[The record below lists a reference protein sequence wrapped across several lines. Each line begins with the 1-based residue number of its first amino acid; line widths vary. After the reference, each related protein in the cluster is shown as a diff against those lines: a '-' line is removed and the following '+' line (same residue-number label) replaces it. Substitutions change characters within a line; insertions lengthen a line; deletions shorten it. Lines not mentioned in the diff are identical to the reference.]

1 MKVPVTQADRIYFAL
16 AAAGGAAYVYRFAI
30 PIGNVSL
37 FRVAIVVGAV
47 LLIGRWARRGTD
59 LAALRLLPFLAA
71 AAIGPAVDFIRLPS
85 DSVHRV
91 ELTGYFVNLVAMV
104 LMFSAVSSR
113 AAALDAVRWFCRA
126 AALSL
131 IIAWYA
137 LITGEIPGEQLL
149 RSYGSEYTR
158 ELSYLNVS
166 DGIVRLTGPFFDP
179 NFFGAYLVMAIA
191 CCLVIWETSG
201 RKRWLALAVACAV
214 SMLLTTSRTALLGLV
229 VLVAIWGS
237 GGLRGLGRRSLA
249 LLGAL
254 TVAVLLAG
262 EFWQGF
268 YDRLL
273 NMDLTRL
280 EFIERG
286 WSTFASGPLLGG
298 GASGLEDPESGY
310 ATAHTLY
317 LSALGKYG
325 AIGGTLLLVFIF
337 APLLA
342 TFSRRAGDPLSRRF
356 VAGVILPLAA
366 MYLTYDF
373 FMFLEFQFLLFGM
386 VYAVAFRGLRL
397 GPNRHT
403 DRGVAALRHNLH
415 RAAFGRAAPE
425 VT

>member
-1 MKVPVTQADRIYFAL
+1 MQLPVTQADRVYFAL
-16 AAAGGAAYVYRFAI
+16 AAAGGAAYVYRFAA
-30 PIGNVSL
+30 PLGNVSL
-37 FRVAIVVGAV
+37 FRIAIVVGAV
-47 LLIGRWARRGTD
+47 LLIGRWARHGAD
-59 LAALRLLPFLAA
+59 LAALRMLPFLAA
-71 AAIGPAVDFIRLPS
+71 ATIGPAVDFIRLPP

-91 ELTGYFVNLVAMV
+91 ELTGYIVNLVGMV

-113 AAALDAVRWFCRA
+113 AAALDAVRWFGRA
-126 AALSL
+126 AVLA
-131 IIAWYA
+131 IAIAWYA
-137 LITGEIPGEQLL
+137 LITGEIPAEQLL

-166 DGIVRLTGPFFDP
+166 EGIVRLTGPFFDP
-179 NFFGAYLVMAIA
+179 NFFGAYLVMSIA
-191 CCLVIWETSG
+191 CCLVMWETSG
-201 RKRWLALAVACAV
+201 RSRWLALAVACAA
-214 SMLLTTSRTALLGLV
+214 SMLLTTSRTALLGLI

-237 GGLRGLGRRSLA
+237 GGLKGLGRRSLA

-286 WSTFASGPLLGG
+286 WSAFTSDPLLGG
-298 GASGLEDPESGY
+298 GASALEDPESGY

-325 AIGGTLLLVFIF
+325 IIGGTLLLVFIF

-342 TFSRRAGDPLSRRF
+342 AFSRRTADPLSRRF

-386 VYAVAFRGLRL
+386 VYAVAFRGIRLAPHHITNRRVADLR
-397 GPNRHT
+397 GNR
-403 DRGVAALRHNLH
+403 D
-415 RAAFGRAAPE
+415 AAFGRGAAE